1 MARISIELLIYTLVL
16 VLAQVL
22 VFNHICLFG
31 VAVPFVFIFVLLRL
45 PVTLSRLSGDPFSDS
60 T

>member
-45 PVTLSRLSGDPFSDS
+45 PVTLSREWCFTILSE
-60 T
+60 

>member
-45 PVTLSRLSGDPFSDS
+45 PVTLSREWGLQ
-60 T
+60 